1 MHNMDKFLNILLQ
14 SDNSYDKSGMSGKEN
29 MNDNVVLKKYASRR
43 LYNPLNSS
51 YVTLNQVADLIRTGK
66 DIKVLDAKT
75 DEDVTAFI
83 LTQIIM
89 EEAKNKNALLPVPLL
104 HLIIRYGSTVLQ
116 EFFEKHLEDTINS
129 YLQYKQAV
137 DDQFSKWLN
146 MGVNY
151 SEMTHNALKGLSPFP
166 GFSPQRGPR
175 PPEKP
180 GKKKKG

>member
-1 MHNMDKFLNILLQ
+1 MINVGILDGETMDETI
-14 SDNSYDKSGMSGKEN
+14 
-29 MNDNVVLKKYASRR
+29 VLKKYASRR

-51 YVTLNQVADLIRTGK
+51 YVTLTQVADLIRAGK
-66 DIKVLDAKT
+66 DIKVLDAKNN
-75 DEDVTAFI
+75 EDVTAFI

-116 EFFEKHLEDTINS
+116 EFFEKHLQDTINS

-151 SEMTHNALKGLSPFP
+151 SEMTRNAMKDLSPFP
-166 GFSPQRGPR
+166 GFPPKKSPR